1 MFSYT
6 KDSNKFFVDTDSEE
20 DESVKEEP
28 LLIFHDK
35 VEHEGPEL
43 DEENYRLAAD
53 KLSLYAKTATKL
65 RADFEERAQ
74 NMDKLVLESDP
85 FNQSINQF
93 PPKISYEKFKRGP
106 RGI

>member
-43 DEENYRLAAD
+43 GEETTDLQQTSYLNMPRQQPSYVQ
-53 KLSLYAKTATKL
+53 TL
-65 RADFEERAQ
+65 RSELRIWTSSF
-74 NMDKLVLESDP
+74 
-85 FNQSINQF
+85 
-93 PPKISYEKFKRGP
+93 
-106 RGI
+106 